1 MGTPELPMPDGLV
14 LRPFRGVRFAVE
26 DPAKVTSPPY
36 DLISDADVDALLD
49 SHPNNVVRLILPRS
63 PRSDSSTKSPAP
75 HRQQEPGATP
85 GARISPSTAPHR
97 PSADGEPTTTEQQ
110 ASTPPTPSDAGL
122 ETRYA
127 EARDTLR
134 AWLDTGVLVADD
146 VPALYVYEQSGPNV
160 LQRGLIGDVGLADPG
175 QRIILPHEDVM
186 PGPITDRLALMST
199 TQANLEPIFL
209 LYNGDNGTATRLVNE
224 VASKRHPLVSA
235 HTEDG
240 LTHRLWAITDT
251 SEINAINA
259 DLHDR
264 QALIADGHHRYATYR
279 VLQRQEHATHHSPR
293 PNLSVSTTTRPEP
306 PDIPKTPPSP
316 PGTATSE
323 AHPSRPAT
331 ISKAE
336 SPTPLDAEPS
346 TTQTP
351 SALDAE
357 PSTTSETLAPSALDA
372 EPSTTSETLSPST
385 LDAGPSTTSE
395 ALARSAAEAESAA
408 TPKAHPLTT
417 AAHPATTPQ
426 AEQPAI
432 SAAQPDATSKA
443 LPSPSDVEPTAP
455 PPHPAIPS
463 DPKTLSPSGNLGVD
477 GKSPIPGVPHASHIS
492 GTSATA
498 GVSGEAGSGRSGG
511 RRSTPEPVVGP
522 WDFGLALLVD
532 STAYP
537 PNLQAIHRVIPG
549 LPLAEATTKAR
560 AAWRVHDFDDLAQGL
575 VALKEAPEPA
585 FLLAGEGGTHLLTDP
600 DPVQLARA
608 MPPDH
613 SDRWNSLNT
622 SVLTEFVLPKVWG
635 MRDDEQAVRIVH
647 HDTDA
652 AVRLAI
658 RTGGTAVLLKPLA
671 VDDVLAVAA
680 GGERVPR
687 KSTSF
692 GPKPRTGLVLR
703 TFDID

>member
-63 PRSDSSTKSPAP
+63 PRGDSSVKPPAA
-75 HRQQEPGATP
+75 HRQQEPNQT
-85 GARISPSTAPHR
+85 PSTAPHR
-97 PSADGEPTTTEQQ
+97 PSADGEPTTTQQQ
-110 ASTPPTPSDAGL
+110 ASAPPTPSDAGL
-122 ETRYA
+122 DTRYA
-127 EARDTLR
+127 KARDTLR
-134 AWLDTGVLVADD
+134 AWLDTGVLVPDD

-209 LYNGDNGTATRLVNE
+209 LYNGDNGTATRLVDE
-224 VASKRHPLVSA
+224 VASERRPLVSA

-259 DLHDR
+259 DLHER

-279 VLQRQEHATHHSPR
+279 VLQRQEHATH
-293 PNLSVSTTTRPEP
+293 
-306 PDIPKTPPSP
+306 
-316 PGTATSE
+316 
-323 AHPSRPAT
+323 
-331 ISKAE
+331 
-336 SPTPLDAEPS
+336 
-346 TTQTP
+346 
-351 SALDAE
+351 
-357 PSTTSETLAPSALDA
+357 
-372 EPSTTSETLSPST
+372 
-385 LDAGPSTTSE
+385 
-395 ALARSAAEAESAA
+395 RSA
-408 TPKAHPLTT
+408 
-417 AAHPATTPQ
+417 Q
-426 AEQPAI
+426 AEQPTPTTMGPEAPDI
-432 SAAQPDATSKA
+432 PQTPPPPLRTAASEAHLSRPAATSKA
-443 LPSPSDVEPTAP
+443 QS
-455 PPHPAIPS
+455 
-463 DPKTLSPSGNLGVD
+463 
-477 GKSPIPGVPHASHIS
+477 
-492 GTSATA
+492 
-498 GVSGEAGSGRSGG
+498 
-511 RRSTPEPVVGP
+511 PVVGP

-549 LPLAEATTKAR
+549 LPLAEAVAKAQ
-560 AAWRVHDFDDLAQGL
+560 AAWRVDDFDDLTQGL
-575 VALKEAPEPA
+575 AALKAAAEPA
-585 FLLAGEGGTHLLTDP
+585 FLLAGEDGTHLLTNP

-703 TFDID
+703 TFAID